1 MADPLLVTVP
11 AERLSRLSQA
21 LKQASEGEFTEAIE
35 LLRDSSQGEL
45 GEVERD
51 VRVFIADFKL
61 MIQQSEL
68 ATEEFEISKRELFQK
83 IDTIEEQRA
92 AILELSAP
100 IIDVWEGVVT
110 VPLVGAMDSARVDEL
125 TERLLTAIH
134 RTRSVWVLLDLTG
147 AGKLGEA
154 GGQSIIKL
162 ARAIR
167 LMGAECLLTGI
178 SGEVARGL
186 VSSEIAL
193 EGIKTIATLRA
204 GLRHCLSQDASRA
217 PTPRG

>member
-21 LKQASEGEFTEAIE
+21 LKWASEGEFAEAIE

-51 VRVFIADFKL
+51 VRAFIADFKL
-61 MIQQSEL
+61 MIQQSWL

-110 VPLVGAMDSARVDEL
+110 VPLVGELDSVRVDEL

-134 RTRSVWVLLDLTG
+134 RTGSVWVLLDLTG

-154 GGQSIIKL
+154 GGQSIIRL

-178 SGEVARGL
+178 SGEVARRL

-217 PTPRG
+217 PARRG